1 LVEGKEY
8 EGLGL
13 RKEQVVEHIRDLRS
27 LGYQILN
34 SLTTGNQRTSLS
46 LVSELAPKLPMMI
59 ITDSLTSGFLSTP
72 ESNIGIDTASFE
84 ALDLLLNLCSN
95 KELFIKVFKE
105 TLTHK
110 TLEGLLS
117 SCSDFE
123 FGDPSK

>member
-72 ESNIGIDTASFE
+72 ESNIGIDTASFD

-110 TLEGLLS
+110 TLEGL
-117 SCSDFE
+117 
-123 FGDPSK
+123 